1 MVAKKQVEQ
10 TPDEQAL
17 ADLKLQPQEEQ
28 EKGFADAHE
37 LLVDAGEDPIVE
49 YFLPVY
55 DANDIIIPNLGR
67 TVKVRQSSIDAFNAR
82 QNGHGL
88 SLKKYVPSPDEIVE

>member
-17 ADLKLQPQEEQ
+17 ADLKLQPQEDQDALAQ
-28 EKGFADAHE
+28 EKGLE
-37 LLVDAGEDPIVE
+37 EEDPVIE
-49 YFLPVY
+49 YFIPVY
-55 DANDIIIPNLGR
+55 DANDIIIPGLGR
-67 TVKVRQSSIDAFNAR
+67 TVKVRQSSIDAFNAA
-82 QNGHGL
+82 QDAHGL